1 MLIECPFCKATAKRP
16 EDKEGA
22 KVRCSECSKVYVA
35 REKGSKVKKSSVN
48 GTSLGIAGGAV
59 ILIGIFAFF
68 ANQHDSKPAP
78 TPKPPPVKEPEL
90 VIDHVGWD
98 SELVKFVRNLY
109 DAAAS
114 YNEGMLISS
123 IDGARFAA
131 HLATLQPL
139 AEGEDP
145 AAQAAAA
152 AADFAELGP
161 AKQQDYVLAIAQE
174 FMRGTDDNSPHFW
187 KPVEGRVLEPDLL
200 SATVRVTVDKRPE
213 EGQKGIAE
221 SRTYDWHL
229 SRASQQTKWKIWAWE
244 RYMSDAERRALA
256 ASKKVKTTRVTLEDG
271 TSLYQAEMHHLEH
284 LEDTP
289 AEVRAQIEKLIP
301 VMLDF
306 TLRPKENN
314 VARDEL
320 VAIGKPAIPMLL
332 NQFYEIKIID
342 TMDDPSLTQVNM
354 VYDTLKQITGY
365 APGFS
370 PLPGQSEERRTMALK
385 AYFAWWERN
394 GKKFTAPKEQKDL
407 LEDLIVPTEREKRE
421 IEKAKSGG

>member
-1 MLIECPFCKATAKRP
+1 VTTSPPLQA
-16 EDKEGA
+16 
-22 KVRCSECSKVYVA
+22 S
-35 REKGSKVKKSSVN
+35 GSGCRRRS
-48 GTSLGIAGGAV
+48 
-59 ILIGIFAFF
+59 
-68 ANQHDSKPAP
+68 PAP
-78 TPKPPPVKEPEL
+78 
-90 VIDHVGWD
+90 
-98 SELVKFVRNLY
+98 
-109 DAAAS
+109 
-114 YNEGMLISS
+114 
-123 IDGARFAA
+123 
-131 HLATLQPL
+131 
-139 AEGEDP
+139 
-145 AAQAAAA
+145 AAAA